1 MKGNTVMENKDRYYI
16 VHESALP
23 RGLKQV
29 CEARALLIS
38 GKAKNITEAVKVVGI
53 SRSEYYK
60 YRDCVEL
67 YTREFQDNI
76 ITLQAV
82 LTDRAGVL
90 SSFLNAVARAGG
102 NVLTVNQNIPIDG
115 AAGITLSVNTVE
127 MRVKIETLMKR
138 LLALDGVQ
146 SAQILQGK
154 R

>member
-90 SSFLNAVARAGG
+90 SAFLNARISRAVKSILPHAQFSGQK
-102 NVLTVNQNIPIDG
+102 LHT
-115 AAGITLSVNTVE
+115 TL
-127 MRVKIETLMKR
+127 
-138 LLALDGVQ
+138 
-146 SAQILQGK
+146 
-154 R
+154 

>member
-38 GKAKNITEAVKVVGI
+38 GKSKNITEAVKVVGI

-90 SSFLNAVARAGG
+90 SAFLNAVARAGG
-102 NVLTVNQNIPIDG
+102 NVLTVNQSIPVDG
-115 AAGITLSVNTVE
+115 AAGISLSVNTAE
-127 MRVKIETLMKR
+127 MRIKVEALMKR
-138 LLALDGVQ
+138 LLSIDGVQ

>member
-1 MKGNTVMENKDRYYI
+1 MENEGRYYI

-29 CEARALLIS
+29 CDARALLIS
-38 GKAKNITEAVKVVGI
+38 GKAKNISEAVKMVGI

-60 YRDCVEL
+60 YRDCVES

-102 NVLTVNQNIPIDG
+102 NVLTVNQSIPVDG
-115 AAGITLSVNTVE
+115 AAGISLSVNTAE
-127 MRVKIETLMKR
+127 MRIKAEALMKR
-138 LLALDGVQ
+138 LLSIDGVQ

>member
-1 MKGNTVMENKDRYYI
+1 MEQAERYYI
-16 VHESALP
+16 VHENALP

-29 CEARALLIS
+29 CEVRSLLIQ
-38 GKAKNITEAVKVVGI
+38 GRAKNITEAVKAVGI

-60 YRDCVEL
+60 YRDSVEL
-67 YTREFQDNI
+67 YTREYQDNI

-115 AAGITLSVNTVE
+115 AAGITLSVNTVD

-146 SAQILQGK
+146 SAHILQGK

>member
-1 MKGNTVMENKDRYYI
+1 MEQAERYYI
-16 VHESALP
+16 VHENALP

-29 CEARALLIS
+29 CEVRALLIQ
-38 GKAKNITEAVKVVGI
+38 GQAKNITEAVKAVGI

-60 YRDCVEL
+60 YRDSVEV
-67 YTREFQDNI
+67 YTREYQDNI

-90 SSFLNAVARAGG
+90 SSFLNTVARAGG

-115 AAGITLSVNTVE
+115 AAGITLSVNTAD
-127 MRVKIETLMKR
+127 MRLKVETLMKR

-146 SAQILQGK
+146 SAQILQG
-154 R
+154 RR